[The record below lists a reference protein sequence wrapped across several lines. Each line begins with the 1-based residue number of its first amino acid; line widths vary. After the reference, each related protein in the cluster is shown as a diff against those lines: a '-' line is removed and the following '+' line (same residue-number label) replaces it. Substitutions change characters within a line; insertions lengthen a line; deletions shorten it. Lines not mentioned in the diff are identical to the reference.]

1 MTAIEELIETS
12 DRLCKRLDEVANED
26 KRLCDKI
33 QLQLER
39 YSWELYRMTNDLK
52 SMKDYML

>member
-12 DRLCKRLDEVANED
+12 NLLCKRLDEVANED

-33 QLQLER
+33 ALQLER
-39 YSWELYRMTNDLK
+39 YSWEMYRMANDLK
-52 SMKDYML
+52 SMQEYML